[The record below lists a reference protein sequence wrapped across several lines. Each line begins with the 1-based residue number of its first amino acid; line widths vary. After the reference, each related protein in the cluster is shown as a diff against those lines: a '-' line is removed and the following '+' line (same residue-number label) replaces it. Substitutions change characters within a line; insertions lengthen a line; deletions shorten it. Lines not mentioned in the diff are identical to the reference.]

1 MKREELIQAFVE
13 KKLGKEEK
21 SEFDRLFETDP
32 EFREEVAFHK
42 DLKTAFSTMER
53 ERIKTKLQQ
62 FETDLKTNSKKRYAP
77 WLTAACILVIVGIGL
92 MTFFNKN
99 AAPSQLYA
107 DYFEPY
113 ENVVAPITR
122 GETNKTTKKSTFVA
136 YEKKEFGKATKGFRT
151 LFENTGESYYL
162 LYQANAL
169 MAAGQVE
176 KAIPILKK
184 HLALN
189 DGFAEKSRWYLAL
202 SYLKTGQPENAEEL
216 FQEIVEKNAYKTEE
230 AKAILKDLE

>member
-21 SEFDRLFETDP
+21 AEFDRLFETDP
-32 EFREEVAFHK
+32 EFREEVAFHN

-53 ERIKTKLQQ
+53 ERLKTKLQQ
-62 FETDLKTNSKKRYAP
+62 FESELKAPKQKTYAV
-77 WLTAACILVIVGIGL
+77 WLAAACILVIVGVGL

-99 AAPSQLYA
+99 TAPSQLYA

-122 GETNKTTKKSTFVA
+122 GKTNETTKKYTFVA
-136 YEKKEFGKATKGFRT
+136 YEKKEFEKATKGFRT

-169 MAAGQVE
+169 MANNQIKEAVPLLE
-176 KAIPILKK
+176 K
-184 HLALN
+184 HLAFK
-189 DGFAEKSRWYLAL
+189 DKFADKSRWYLAL
-202 SYLKTGQPENAEEL
+202 AYLKTKEVKKAEKL
-216 FQEIVEKNAYKTEE
+216 LRKIVEENAYKTKE
-230 AKAILKDLE
+230 AKEILAQLN

>member
-32 EFREEVAFHK
+32 EFRKEVAFHK

-53 ERIKTKLQQ
+53 ERLKTKLQQ
-62 FETDLKTNSKKRYAP
+62 FESELKAPKQKTYAV
-77 WLTAACILVIVGIGL
+77 WLAAACILVIVGVGL

-99 AAPSQLYA
+99 SAPSQLYA

-113 ENVVAPITR
+113 KNVVAPITR
-122 GETNKTTKKSTFVA
+122 GETNETTKKATFVA
-136 YEKKEFGKATKGFRT
+136 YEKKEYEKAAKGFRA
-151 LFENTGESYYL
+151 LFENTEESYYL

-169 MAAGQVE
+169 MANNQIKEAVPLLE
-176 KAIPILKK
+176 K
-184 HLALN
+184 HLAF
-189 DGFAEKSRWYLAL
+189 DDKFADKSRWYLAL
-202 SYLKTGQPENAEEL
+202 AYLKTKEVEKVEKL
-216 FQEIVEKNAYKTEE
+216 LRKIVEENAYKTKE
-230 AKAILKDLE
+230 AKEILAQLN